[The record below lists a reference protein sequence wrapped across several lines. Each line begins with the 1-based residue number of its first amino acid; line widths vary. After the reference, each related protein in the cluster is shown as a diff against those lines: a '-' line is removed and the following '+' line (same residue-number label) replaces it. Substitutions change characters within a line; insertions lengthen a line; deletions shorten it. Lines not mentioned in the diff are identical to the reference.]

1 MSMRKRIGL
10 LVLVTGLALGLLS
23 CSTTKIT
30 GDWRNQDY
38 TGKPFANI
46 LVIGQFLDEEVCR
59 MSELAMVRDLKQHGV
74 QATAAYSILT
84 AGGRSSLEAIE
95 KVVAENGFDGV
106 MISKVSDHVEES
118 SLDLNNAC
126 VSRWDS
132 DYRQNQRYALS
143 PCRVG
148 TGMRTTSIF
157 SLETNLYSVQ
167 DRTLV
172 MKLSSKISAVRPAY
186 KLIKSFGEVVVS
198 RLQSDGMLAK
208 SQPGK

>member
-1 MSMRKRIGL
+1 MMKKMSLL
-10 LVLVTGLALGLLS
+10 LVVAFISFGLLS

-30 GDWRNQDY
+30 DSWQNQSY
-38 TGKPFANI
+38 KGESFTNI

-59 MSELAMVRDLKQHGV
+59 MSELAMVRDLKQRGV
-74 QATAAYSILT
+74 NATAAYSILT

-95 KVVAENGFDGV
+95 KAVAEHGFDGV
-106 MISKVSDHVEES
+106 MISKVSNQMEES

-143 PCRVG
+143 PCQVG
-148 TGMRTTSIF
+148 SGMRTTSIF
-157 SLETNLYSVQ
+157 NLETDLYSVE
-167 DRTLV
+167 DRALV
-172 MKLSSKISAVRPAY
+172 VKLSSKISAVRPAY

-198 RLQSDGMLAK
+198 RLHSDGLLAK
-208 SQPGK
+208 RPPGK

>member
-1 MSMRKRIGL
+1 MMKKMRMLL
-10 LVLVTGLALGLLS
+10 LVLVLGLGLLA

-30 GDWRNQDY
+30 DSWQNQNY
-38 TGKPFANI
+38 AGKSFANI

-59 MSELAMVRDLKQHGV
+59 MSELAMVRDLKQRGV
-74 QATAAYSILT
+74 DATAAYSILT

-106 MISKVSDHVEES
+106 MISKVSDQIEES

-143 PCRVG
+143 PCQVG
-148 TGMRTTSIF
+148 SGMRTTSIF
-157 SLETNLYSVQ
+157 NLETDFYSVE

-172 MKLSSKISAVRPAY
+172 LKLSSKISAVRPAY
-186 KLIKSFGEVVVS
+186 KLIKSFGEVVVN
-198 RLQSDGMLAK
+198 RLHSDGLLAK
-208 SQPGK
+208 RATGR

>member
-1 MSMRKRIGL
+1 MLKKMRTVL
-10 LVLVTGLALGLLS
+10 LVVVLGFALLA

-30 GDWRNQDY
+30 DSWQNQNY
-38 TGKPFANI
+38 AGKSFANI

-74 QATAAYSILT
+74 NATAAYSILT

-95 KVVAENGFDGV
+95 SAVAENGFDGV
-106 MISKVSDHVEES
+106 IISKVSDQIEKS

-143 PCRVG
+143 PCQVG
-148 TGMRTTSIF
+148 SGMRTTSIF
-157 SLETNLYSVQ
+157 NLETDLYSVK
-167 DRTLV
+167 DRALV
-172 MKLSSKISAVRPAY
+172 LKLSSKISGVRPAY
-186 KLIKSFGEVVVS
+186 KLIKSFGEVVVN
-198 RLQSDGMLAK
+198 RLHSDGLLALR
-208 SQPGK
+208 PTGK